1 MQEETLKKDNWAIFD
16 KSILGITGIWKD
28 EADLKRD
35 LDRGFVV
42 KAASLEEL
50 AEKIQVP
57 LASLRAT
64 INTLNVNQQVLD
76 NQGQIIPG
84 LHAGRKASMV
94 IAQQ

>member
-64 INTLNVNQQVLD
+64 ININQQVLD